1 MSSDIDSLKQK
12 VVAARSKLSEIN
24 LPDPDMAQLIDQTN
38 LLRNNEFLNK
48 KLNAQSDLIKCYDDY
63 VYSLESTLFS
73 LLEIQK
79 EILKLKKQT
88 SRISKSKAKK

>member
-12 VVAARSKLSEIN
+12 IVAARSKLSEIN

-63 VYSLESTLFS
+63 VYSLEFTLLS

-88 SRISKSKAKK
+88 SRKSKSKAKK

>member
-63 VYSLESTLFS
+63 VYSLESTLLS

-79 EILKLKKQT
+79 ELLKLKKQT

>member
-88 SRISKSKAKK
+88 SRKSKSKAKK

>member
-12 VVAARSKLSEIN
+12 IVAARSKLSEIN

-88 SRISKSKAKK
+88 SRKSKSKAKK

>member
-12 VVAARSKLSEIN
+12 IVAARSKLSEIN

-63 VYSLESTLFS
+63 VYSLESTLLS

-79 EILKLKKQT
+79 ELLKLKKQT